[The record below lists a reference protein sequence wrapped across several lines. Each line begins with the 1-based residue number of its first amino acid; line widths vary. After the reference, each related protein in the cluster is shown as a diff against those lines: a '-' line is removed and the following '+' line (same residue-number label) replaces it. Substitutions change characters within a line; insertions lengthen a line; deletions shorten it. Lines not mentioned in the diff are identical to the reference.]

1 MLVSAP
7 GKIILFGEHSVV
19 YGRGAIAS
27 AIDLRTYTEGKLL
40 NEKTIKIHAND
51 LKIPGLS
58 ISFSEEEIFLGTD
71 YGKAGYVVSYVKS
84 AIERI
89 FTEYGSRKG
98 FEISIRSDIPVGAG
112 LGSSAAV
119 VVPTLKLLSEL
130 LEMNL
135 KNEDIA
141 RMGKEVEFE
150 VQGSSS
156 GLDPAVSALGG
167 GVYFKKGKIERFSAP
182 QLPIIVGYTGEKG
195 STKVLLEKVKILRD
209 EYPEIV
215 EDIMDAMEDIADKGR
230 KILTEDGDLK
240 ELGKLMNINNG
251 LLEAIG
257 VSTKELSDLVFASR
271 ISGALGAKITGAGGG
286 GCMYALTPN
295 KRSEVETAIR
305 IAGGIPIKTKTTD
318 EGVRIEHG

>member
-27 AIDLRTYTEGKLL
+27 AIDLRTYTEGKIL

-215 EDIMDAMEDIADKGR
+215 EDIMDAMEDIANKGR
-230 KILTEDGDLK
+230 KILAEDGDLK

>member
-19 YGRGAIAS
+19 YGKGAIAS

-40 NEKTIKIHAND
+40 SENLIKIHAND

-58 ISFSEEEIFLGTD
+58 LSFSEEKIILGTD
-71 YGKAGYVVSYVKS
+71 YDKAGYVVSYVKS
-84 AIERI
+84 AIDRV
-89 FTEYGSRKG
+89 FLEYGSRKG

-135 KNEDIA
+135 SNDEISK
-141 RMGKEVEFE
+141 MGKEVEFE

-156 GLDPAVSALGG
+156 GIDPAVSTYGG
-167 GVYFKKGKIERFSAP
+167 GLFFKKGKIERFSAP
-182 QLPIIVGYTGEKG
+182 SLPIIVGYTGEKG
-195 STKVLLEKVKILRD
+195 STKLLLEKVKSLRD
-209 EYPEIV
+209 EYKEIV
-215 EDIMDAMEDIADKGR
+215 DNIMDSMDDIADKG
-230 KILTEDGDLK
+230 KKLLLENGNLE
-240 ELGKLMNINNG
+240 ELGSLMNINNG

-271 ISGALGAKITGAGGG
+271 LSGALGAKITGAGGG
-286 GCMYALTPN
+286 GCMYALAP
-295 KRSEVETAIR
+295 KKEREVETAIR
-305 IAGGIPIKTKTTD
+305 IAGGMPIRTRTTD
-318 EGVRIEHG
+318 EGVRVENV